1 MIYDIKRSKEG
12 QTSNLPDNRT
22 KRKIRDRKGEI
33 KTTKGTDNKSGLIP
47 SWVKTAILGGT
58 MSGIAFFGI
67 SKLFKRMKDN
77 DD

>member
-1 MIYDIKRSKEG
+1 MIYDIKGTKEG
-12 QTSNLPDNRT
+12 QTSHLSNTRI
-22 KRKIRDRKGEI
+22 KRKIGDGK
-33 KTTKGTDNKSGLIP
+33 KTSNPDNKSGLIP